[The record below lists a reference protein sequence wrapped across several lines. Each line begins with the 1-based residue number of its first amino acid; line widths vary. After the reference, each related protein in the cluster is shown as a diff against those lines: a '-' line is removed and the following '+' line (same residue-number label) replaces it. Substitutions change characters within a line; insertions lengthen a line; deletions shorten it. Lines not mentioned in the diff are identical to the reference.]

1 MTIPSNP
8 KDFCSAMRTRLTG
21 PVLLAVLLAAGCG
34 SQGKLE
40 RLRRQSLSAQMVIAD
55 EKELPEIAMGG
66 EPRRDTMVV
75 EDPDGNEVLI
85 MRAVKDENGEM
96 VATDVIQAA
105 RVTARFRNVAE
116 RSGKVDLNFRII
128 VPEAMQDRDWQLRFY
143 PDLFVAED
151 SLRLDPILITGEGY
165 RKAQLKGYEHYRR
178 FLDSIAADSTHFVDR
193 FQLEMFLRRN
203 LPDIY
208 RYKTDSTAVSD
219 DEFRSHYGIT
229 EQQALVH
236 YTNQLVVRRNRRKV
250 SRKDEM
256 FRKYV
261 KAPIITE
268 GLRLDTVIISPDG
281 DILYDYVQSI
291 HVRPSL
297 RKATVLLSGD
307 IFEEDRRIYR
317 VPRTEPLTFYIS
329 SISGLSD
336 NAVRYKTMVTERRVQ
351 ANTACYIDFEQ
362 GRAEIRKE
370 TGHNRE
376 EMARIEGN
384 LRSLLQHR
392 DFDLDSI
399 VVTASC
405 SPEGSYEHN
414 RKLSMRRSES
424 VSDYFEGFLKHWR
437 DSVRRNSFHIGL
449 DETWKEEAPT
459 EIRLLS
465 RNNPE
470 NWTMLDALVREDGI
484 LSGKEKE
491 EYAQMASVREP
502 DLREQRLQK
511 LPSYRHIRESLYPRL
526 RTVRFDFHLHRKGL
540 QKDTVHTTVV
550 DTAYMQ
556 GLQAIRDRE
565 YERAV
570 TLLRPYKDYNT
581 AVAFC
586 ALDYNASALEVLE
599 PMERT
604 DKVLYLL
611 AILYSRRG
619 EDRRAVESYLKACR
633 LNPSFVHR
641 GNLDPE
647 IAGLIRRYGLDREPE
662 ENDNNLTFKP

>member
-1 MTIPSNP
+1 
-8 KDFCSAMRTRLTG
+8 MRTRLTG
-21 PVLLAVLLAAGCG
+21 AVLLVVLLAAGCG

-40 RLRRQSLSAQMVIAD
+40 RLRRQSLAAQMVIAD

-75 EDPDGNEVLI
+75 EDPDGNQVLI

-105 RVTARFRNVAE
+105 KITARFRNVAE

-219 DEFRSHYGIT
+219 AEFRSHFGIT
-229 EQQALVH
+229 EQQALAH

-250 SRKDEM
+250 GRKDEM
-256 FRKYV
+256 FRRFV
-261 KAPIITE
+261 KAPIVTE
-268 GLRLDTVIISPDG
+268 GLRLDTVIVSPDG

-336 NAVRYKTMVTERRVQ
+336 DAIRYKTVVTERRVQ

-414 RKLSMRRSES
+414 RRLSMRRSES

-449 DETWKEEAPT
+449 DDTYREEAPA
-459 EIRLLS
+459 EIRMLS

-484 LSGKEKE
+484 LSRKEKE
-491 EYAQMASVREP
+491 EYAQTASVLEP
-502 DLREQRLQK
+502 DLREQRLQR

-540 QKDTVHTTVV
+540 QKDTIHTTVV
-550 DTAYMQ
+550 DTAYMR

-565 YERAV
+565 YEQAV

-619 EDRRAVESYLKACR
+619 DDRRAVESYLRACR

>member
-1 MTIPSNP
+1 
-8 KDFCSAMRTRLTG
+8 MRTRLTCAA
-21 PVLLAVLLAAGCG
+21 LLALFLLGGCG

-40 RLRRQSLSAQMVIAD
+40 RLRRQSLAAQMVIAD

-75 EDPDGNEVLI
+75 EDPDGNQVLI

-116 RSGKVDLNFRII
+116 RSGRVDLNFRII

-208 RYKTDSTAVSD
+208 RYKTDSTAVSEE
-219 DEFRSHYGIT
+219 EFQSHYGVT
-229 EQQALVH
+229 ERQALVH

-250 SRKDEM
+250 DRKGDM

-261 KAPIITE
+261 KVPIVTE
-268 GLRLDTVIISPDG
+268 GLRLDTVIVSPDG

-291 HVRPSL
+291 HIRPSL

-336 NAVRYKTMVTERRVQ
+336 DAVRYKTVVTERRVQ

-424 VSDYFEGFLKHWR
+424 VSDYFESFLKHYR
-437 DSVRRNSFHIGL
+437 DSVRRSSFHIGL
-449 DETWKEEAPT
+449 DETWREEAAA

-470 NWTMLDALVREDGI
+470 NWTMLDALVRDDGI
-484 LSGKEKE
+484 LSGNEKE
-491 EYAQMASVREP
+491 EYARTASIREP
-502 DLREQRLQK
+502 DLREQRLQR

-550 DTAYMQ
+550 DSVYMQ

-565 YERAV
+565 YEQAV

-611 AILYSRRG
+611 AILYSRCG
-619 EDRRAVESYLKACR
+619 DDRKAVESYLKACR

-647 IAGLIRRYGLDREPE
+647 IAGLIRRYGLDRDPE

>member
-1 MTIPSNP
+1 
-8 KDFCSAMRTRLTG
+8 MRTRLTG
-21 PVLLAVLLAAGCG
+21 AVLLAVLLVAGCG

-40 RLRRQSLSAQMVIAD
+40 RIRRQSLAAQMVIAD

-75 EDPDGNEVLI
+75 EDPDGNQVLI

-105 RVTARFRNVAE
+105 KITARFRNVAE

-229 EQQALVH
+229 EQQALTH

-250 SRKDEM
+250 SRKDDM

-261 KAPIITE
+261 KAPIATE
-268 GLRLDTVIISPDG
+268 GLRLDTVIVSPDG

-291 HVRPSL
+291 HVQPSL

-317 VPRTEPLTFYIS
+317 VPRTDPLTFYIS

-336 NAVRYKTMVTERRVQ
+336 DAVRYKTVVTERRVQ

-405 SPEGSYEHN
+405 SPEGSFEHN

-424 VSDYFEGFLKHWR
+424 VSDYFEGFLKHYR
-437 DSVRRNSFHIGL
+437 DSVRRSGFNIGL
-449 DETWKEEAPT
+449 DETYQEEAPAQ
-459 EIRLLS
+459 IRLLS

-470 NWTMLDALVREDGI
+470 NWTMLDALVREDGS
-484 LSGKEKE
+484 LSAKEKE
-491 EYAQMASVREP
+491 DYAQTASVREP
-502 DLREQRLQK
+502 DLREQRLQR

-550 DTAYMQ
+550 DTAYMR

-565 YERAV
+565 YEQAV

-619 EDRRAVESYLKACR
+619 DDRRAVESYLKACR

>member
-1 MTIPSNP
+1 MKERWIS
-8 KDFCSAMRTRLTG
+8 G
-21 PVLLAVLLAAGCG
+21 AVLVTLICLTGCG

-40 RLRRQSLSAQMVIAD
+40 RLRRQSLGAQMVIAD
-55 EKELPEIAMGG
+55 EKELPEIEIAA

-75 EDPDGNEVLI
+75 EDPDGNQVLI

-96 VATDVIQAA
+96 VATDVLQAA

-116 RSGKVDLNFRII
+116 RSGRVDLNFRII

-143 PDLFVAED
+143 PDLFIRED
-151 SLRLDPILITGEGY
+151 SLRLDPILITGEAY
-165 RKAQLKGYEHYRR
+165 RKAQLKGYEHYQR
-178 FLDSIAADSTHFVDR
+178 FLDSISADSTHFVDR
-193 FQLEMFLRRN
+193 FQLELFLRRN

-208 RYKTDSTAVSD
+208 RYKTDSTSVSD
-219 DEFRSHYGIT
+219 EEFQSHYGVT
-229 EQQALVH
+229 ERQALTH
-236 YTNQLVVRRNRRKV
+236 YTNQLIVRRNRWKV
-250 SRKDEM
+250 GRKDQM

-261 KAPIITE
+261 KVPIVTE
-268 GLRLDTVIISPDG
+268 GLRLDTVIVSPNG

-291 HVRPSL
+291 HVTPSL

-336 NAVRYKTMVTERRVQ
+336 DAVRYKTVVTERRVQ
-351 ANTACYIDFEQ
+351 ANTACYIDFDQ

-370 TGHNRE
+370 IGHNRE

-384 LRSLLQHR
+384 LRSLLQNR

-405 SPEGSYEHN
+405 SPEGSFEHN
-414 RKLSMRRSES
+414 RRLSMRRSES
-424 VSDYFEGFLKHWR
+424 VSSYFEGFLRHYR
-437 DSVRRNSFHIGL
+437 DSARRSGFHIGL
-449 DETWKEEAPT
+449 DDTYQEEAPAD
-459 EIRLLS
+459 IKFLS

-470 NWTMLDALVREDGI
+470 NWTMLDALVREDTN
-484 LSGKEKE
+484 LSERDKE
-491 EYAQMASVREP
+491 EYERTAALREL

-511 LPSYRHIRESLYPRL
+511 LPSYRHIRENLYPRL

-540 QKDTVHTTVV
+540 QKDTIHTTVV
-550 DTAYMQ
+550 DSVYMQ

-565 YERAV
+565 YEQAV

-604 DKVLYLL
+604 DRVLYLL

-619 EDRRAVESYLKACR
+619 DDRKAVESYLKACR
-633 LNPSFVHR
+633 LNPTFIHR

-647 IAGLIRRYGLDREPE
+647 ISGLIRRYGLDRELQ

>member
-1 MTIPSNP
+1 M
-8 KDFCSAMRTRLTG
+8 KYMRLTG
-21 PVLLAVLLAAGCG
+21 AVLLAVLLVGCG

-40 RLRRQSLSAQMVIAD
+40 RLRRQSLAAKMVIAD

-105 RVTARFRNVAE
+105 KVTARFRNVAE
-116 RSGKVDLNFRII
+116 RSGRVDLNFRII

-143 PDLFVAED
+143 PDLFVLED
-151 SLRLDPILITGEGY
+151 SLRLDPILITGAGY
-165 RKAQLKGYEHYRR
+165 RKAQLKGYEQYRR

-208 RYKTDSTAVSD
+208 RFKTDSTTVSD
-219 DEFRSHYGIT
+219 EEFRSHYGVT
-229 EQQALVH
+229 ERQALTH
-236 YTNQLVVRRNRRKV
+236 YTNQMLVLRNRRKV
-250 SRKDEM
+250 NRKEDV

-261 KAPIITE
+261 KVPIVTE
-268 GLRLDTVIISPDG
+268 GLRLDTVIVSPDG

-291 HVRPSL
+291 HVKPSL

-317 VPRTEPLTFYIS
+317 VPRTDPLTFYIS

-336 NAVRYKTMVTERRVQ
+336 DAVRYKTVVTERRVQ

-405 SPEGSYEHN
+405 SPEGSFEHN
-414 RKLSMRRSES
+414 RKLSLRRSES
-424 VSDYFEGFLKHWR
+424 VSAYFEGFLKRYR
-437 DSVRRNSFHIGL
+437 DSLQRSSLHIGL
-449 DETWKEEAPT
+449 DDTWKEEAPA

-470 NWTMLDALVREDGI
+470 NWTMLDALVREDGS
-484 LSGKEKE
+484 LSDREKE
-491 EYAQMASVREP
+491 EYARVTSIPEP
-502 DLREQRLQK
+502 DLREQRLQH

-550 DTAYMQ
+550 DTVYMR

-565 YERAV
+565 YEQAV

-586 ALDYNASALEVLE
+586 AMDYNASALEVLE
-599 PMERT
+599 PMART

-619 EDRRAVESYLKACR
+619 DDRKAVESYLKACR
-633 LNPSFVHR
+633 LNPAFVHR

-647 IAGLIRRYGLDREPE
+647 IAGLIRRYGLNPVPE
-662 ENDNNLTFKP
+662 GNDNNLTFKP

>member
-1 MTIPSNP
+1 
-8 KDFCSAMRTRLTG
+8 MRTRLTG
-21 PVLLAVLLAAGCG
+21 AVLLAVLLVAGCG
-34 SQGKLE
+34 SQGKLQ
-40 RLRRQSLSAQMVIAD
+40 RLRRASLAAQMVIAD

-75 EDPDGNEVLI
+75 EDPDGNAVLI

-96 VATDVIQAA
+96 VATDVLQAA
-105 RVTARFRNVAE
+105 KVTARFRNVAE

-208 RYKTDSTAVSD
+208 RFKTDSTAVSD
-219 DEFRSHYGIT
+219 DEFRSHYGVT

-236 YTNQLVVRRNRRKV
+236 YTNQLVVRRNRWKV
-250 SRKDEM
+250 NRKDDM

-261 KAPIITE
+261 KAPIVTE
-268 GLRLDTVIISPDG
+268 GLRLDTVIVSPDG

-336 NAVRYKTMVTERRVQ
+336 DAVRYKTVVTERRVQ

-414 RKLSMRRSES
+414 RRLSMRRSES

-437 DSVRRNSFHIGL
+437 DSVRRSGFHIGL
-449 DETWKEEAPT
+449 DDTYQEDAPT

-470 NWTMLDALVREDGI
+470 NWSMLDALVREDGA

-491 EYAQMASVREP
+491 DYAQTASIREP
-502 DLREQRLQK
+502 DLREQRLQR

-550 DTAYMQ
+550 DTAYMR

-565 YERAV
+565 YEQAV

-619 EDRRAVESYLKACR
+619 DDRRAVESYLKACR

-647 IAGLIRRYGLDREPE
+647 ISGLIRRYGLDREPD

>member
-1 MTIPSNP
+1 
-8 KDFCSAMRTRLTG
+8 MRTRLTG
-21 PVLLAVLLAAGCG
+21 AVLLAVLLVAGCG
-34 SQGKLE
+34 SQGKLQ
-40 RLRRQSLSAQMVIAD
+40 RLRRASLAAQMVIAD

-75 EDPDGNEVLI
+75 EDPDGNQVQI

-105 RVTARFRNVAE
+105 KVTARFRNVAE

-219 DEFRSHYGIT
+219 EEFRSHYGIT
-229 EQQALVH
+229 EQQALTH

-250 SRKDEM
+250 SRKDDM

-261 KAPIITE
+261 KAPIVTE
-268 GLRLDTVIISPDG
+268 GLRLDTVIVSPDG

-317 VPRTEPLTFYIS
+317 VPRTDPLTFYIS

-336 NAVRYKTMVTERRVQ
+336 DAIRYKTVVTERRVQ

-405 SPEGSYEHN
+405 SPEGSFEHN

-424 VSDYFEGFLKHWR
+424 VSDYFEGFLRHWR
-437 DSVRRNSFHIGL
+437 DSVRRSGFHIGL
-449 DETWKEEAPT
+449 DDTFQEEAPA

-470 NWTMLDALVREDGI
+470 NWTMLDALVREDES

-491 EYAQMASVREP
+491 DYARTASVREP
-502 DLREQRLQK
+502 DLREQRIQK

-540 QKDTVHTTVV
+540 QKDTIHTTVV
-550 DTAYMQ
+550 DTAYMR

-565 YERAV
+565 YEQAV

-619 EDRRAVESYLKACR
+619 DDRRAVESYLKACR

>member
-1 MTIPSNP
+1 
-8 KDFCSAMRTRLTG
+8 MRTRLTG
-21 PVLLAVLLAAGCG
+21 AVLLAAFLLAGCG

-128 VPEAMQDRDWQLRFY
+128 VPEAMQDREWQLRFY

-178 FLDSIAADSTHFVDR
+178 FLDSIAADSTRFVDR

-208 RYKTDSTAVSD
+208 RYKTDSTAVSEE
-219 DEFRSHYGIT
+219 EFRSHYGIT

-250 SRKDEM
+250 SRKEDM

-261 KAPIITE
+261 KVPIVTE
-268 GLRLDTVIISPDG
+268 GLRLDTVIVSPDG

-336 NAVRYKTMVTERRVQ
+336 DAIRYKTVVTERRVQ

-405 SPEGSYEHN
+405 SPEGSFEHN

-449 DETWKEEAPT
+449 DDTYQEEAPA

-470 NWTMLDALVREDGI
+470 NWTMLDALVREDTA

-491 EYAQMASVREP
+491 EYERTASVREP

-540 QKDTVHTTVV
+540 QKDTIHTTVV
-550 DTAYMQ
+550 DTAYMR

-565 YERAV
+565 YEQAV

-619 EDRRAVESYLKACR
+619 DDRRAVESYLKACR

-662 ENDNNLTFKP
+662 GNDNNLTFKP

>member
-1 MTIPSNP
+1 MKLRWI
-8 KDFCSAMRTRLTG
+8 SAAILLTL
-21 PVLLAVLLAAGCG
+21 VCFAGCG
-34 SQGKLE
+34 PQRKLE
-40 RLRRQSLSAQMVIAD
+40 RLRRQSLGAQMVIAD
-55 EKELPEIAMGG
+55 EKELPEIEMGA

-75 EDPDGNEVLI
+75 EDLDGNQVLI

-96 VATDVIQAA
+96 VATDVLQAA

-116 RSGKVDLNFRII
+116 RSGRVDLNFRII

-143 PDLFVAED
+143 PDLFIRED
-151 SLRLDPILITGEGY
+151 SLRLDPILITGESY
-165 RKAQLKGYEHYRR
+165 RKAQLKGYEHYQK
-178 FLDSIAADSTHFVDR
+178 FLDSIAADSTHFIDR

-203 LPDIY
+203 LPEIY
-208 RYKTDSTAVSD
+208 RYKTDSTSVSD
-219 DEFRSHYGIT
+219 EEFRSHYGIT
-229 EQQALVH
+229 ERQALTH

-250 SRKDEM
+250 GRKDQM

-261 KAPIITE
+261 KVPIVTE
-268 GLRLDTVIISPDG
+268 GLRLDTVIVSPDG

-291 HVRPSL
+291 HVTPSL

-336 NAVRYKTMVTERRVQ
+336 DAVRYKTVVTERRVQ
-351 ANTACYIDFEQ
+351 ANTACYIDFDQ

-370 TGHNRE
+370 IGHNRE

-384 LRSLLQHR
+384 LRSLLQNR
-392 DFDLDSI
+392 DFDMDSI

-424 VSDYFEGFLKHWR
+424 VSTYFEGFLRHYR
-437 DSVRRNSFHIGL
+437 DSVRRSGFHIGM
-449 DETWKEEAPT
+449 DDTYQEEAPA

-470 NWTMLDALVREDGI
+470 NWTMLDALVREDEK
-484 LSGKEKE
+484 LSEREKE
-491 EYAQMASVREP
+491 EYERTAALREF

-511 LPSYRHIRESLYPRL
+511 LPSYRHIRENLYPRL

-540 QKDTVHTTVV
+540 QKDTIHTTVV
-550 DTAYMQ
+550 DSVYMR

-565 YERAV
+565 YEQAV

-604 DKVLYLL
+604 DRVLYLL
-611 AILYSRRG
+611 AILYSRQG
-619 EDRRAVESYLKACR
+619 DDRKAVESYLKACR
-633 LNPSFVHR
+633 LNPTFIHR

-647 IAGLIRRYGLDREPE
+647 IAGLIRRYGLDRELQE
-662 ENDNNLTFKP
+662 DDNNLTFKP

>member
-1 MTIPSNP
+1 
-8 KDFCSAMRTRLTG
+8 MRTRLTG
-21 PVLLAVLLAAGCG
+21 AVLLAVLLVAGCG

-40 RLRRQSLSAQMVIAD
+40 RLRRQSLAAQMVIAD

-105 RVTARFRNVAE
+105 KITARFRNVAE

-208 RYKTDSTAVSD
+208 RYKTDSTTVSD
-219 DEFRSHYGIT
+219 AEFRSHYGIT
-229 EQQALVH
+229 EQQALTH

-250 SRKDEM
+250 DRKDEM
-256 FRKYV
+256 FRRYV
-261 KAPIITE
+261 KAPIVTE
-268 GLRLDTVIISPDG
+268 GLRLDTVIVSPDG

-317 VPRTEPLTFYIS
+317 VPRTDPLTFYIS

-336 NAVRYKTMVTERRVQ
+336 DAVRYKTVVTERRVQ

-414 RKLSMRRSES
+414 RRLSMRRSES
-424 VSDYFEGFLKHWR
+424 VSDYFEGFLRHWR
-437 DSVRRNSFHIGL
+437 DSVRRSGFHIGL
-449 DETWKEEAPT
+449 DDTYQEEAPA

-470 NWTMLDALVREDGI
+470 NWSMLDALVREDGA

-491 EYAQMASVREP
+491 DYAQTAAIREP
-502 DLREQRLQK
+502 DLREQRLQR

-550 DTAYMQ
+550 DTAYMR

-565 YERAV
+565 YEQAV

-619 EDRRAVESYLKACR
+619 DDRRAVESYLKACR

-647 IAGLIRRYGLDREPE
+647 ISGLIRRYGLDQEPDA
-662 ENDNNLTFKP
+662 NDNNLTFKP

>member
-1 MTIPSNP
+1 
-8 KDFCSAMRTRLTG
+8 MRLIG
-21 PVLLAVLLAAGCG
+21 AVLFAVLLTGCG
-34 SQGKLE
+34 PQGKLE
-40 RLRRQSLSAQMVIAD
+40 RLRRQSLAAQMVIAD
-55 EKELPEIAMGG
+55 EKDLPEIAIG
-66 EPRRDTMVV
+66 EEQRRDTMVV
-75 EDPDGNEVLI
+75 EDPDGNQVLI

-105 RVTARFRNVAE
+105 KVTARFRNVAE
-116 RSGKVDLNFRII
+116 RSGLVDLNFRII

-143 PDLFVAED
+143 PDLFVLED
-151 SLRLDPILITGEGY
+151 SLRLDPILITGAGY
-165 RKAQLKGYEHYRR
+165 RKSQLKGYEHYRR

-208 RYKTDSTAVSD
+208 RFKTDSTAVSD
-219 DEFRSHYGIT
+219 EEFHSHYGVT
-229 EQQALVH
+229 ERQALSH
-236 YTNQLVVRRNRRKV
+236 YTNQLVVRRNRWKL
-250 SRKDEM
+250 SRKNDM
-256 FRKYV
+256 FHKYV
-261 KAPIITE
+261 KVPIVTE
-268 GLRLDTVIISPDG
+268 GLRLDTVIVSPEG

-307 IFEEDRRIYR
+307 IFQEDRRIYR
-317 VPRTEPLTFYIS
+317 VPRTEPLIFYIS
-329 SISGLSD
+329 SISGLTD
-336 NAVRYKTMVTERRVQ
+336 DAIRYKTIVTERRVQ

-362 GRAEIRKE
+362 GRAEIRRE
-370 TGHNRE
+370 TGNNRE

-405 SPEGSYEHN
+405 SPEGSFDHN

-424 VSDYFEGFLKHWR
+424 VSDYFESFLKR
-437 DSVRRNSFHIGL
+437 YQDSLRRSTFHIGL
-449 DETWKEEAPT
+449 DHTWKEDTSP

-470 NWTMLDALVREDGI
+470 NWTMLDALVRSDES
-484 LSGKEKE
+484 LSEREKE
-491 EYAQMASVREP
+491 EYARAASIAEP
-502 DLREQRLQK
+502 DLREQRIQHLS
-511 LPSYRHIRESLYPRL
+511 SYRHIRETLYPRL

-550 DTAYMQ
+550 DTVYMH
-556 GLQAIRDRE
+556 GLQAIRDRK
-565 YERAV
+565 YEQAV

-586 ALDYNASALEVLE
+586 AMDYNASALEVLE
-599 PMERT
+599 PMART

-611 AILYSRRG
+611 AILYSRQG
-619 EDRRAVESYLKACR
+619 DDRKAVENYLKACR
-633 LNPSFVHR
+633 LNPAFIHR

-647 IAGLIRRYGLDREPE
+647 ISSLIRRYGLDPTPE

>member
-1 MTIPSNP
+1 MV
-8 KDFCSAMRTRLTG
+8 KRLSG
-21 PVLLAVLLAAGCG
+21 AVLAAVLLLAGCG
-34 SQGKLE
+34 PQGKLE
-40 RLRRQSLSAQMVIAD
+40 RLRRQSLAAQMVIAD
-55 EKELPEIAMGG
+55 EKDLPEIAMDG

-116 RSGKVDLNFRII
+116 RSGRVDLNFRII

-178 FLDSIAADSTHFVDR
+178 FLASIAADSTHFVDS

-208 RYKTDSTAVSD
+208 RFKNDSTTVSEE
-219 DEFRSHYGIT
+219 EFRSHYGIT
-229 EQQALVH
+229 ERRALEH

-250 SRKDEM
+250 DRKDDL
-256 FRKYV
+256 FRKWV
-261 KAPIITE
+261 KVPIVTE
-268 GLRLDTVIISPDG
+268 GLRLDTVIVSPDG
-281 DILYDYVQSI
+281 DIFYDYVQSI

-336 NAVRYKTMVTERRVQ
+336 DAIRYKTIVVERRVQ

-384 LRSLLQHR
+384 LRSLLQNR

-414 RKLSMRRSES
+414 RRLSMRRSES
-424 VSDYFEGFLKHWR
+424 VSDYFEGFLKHYR
-437 DSVRRNSFHIGL
+437 DSVRRSGFHIGL
-449 DETWKEEAPT
+449 DDTYREEAAT
-459 EIRLLS
+459 DIRLLS

-470 NWTMLDALVREDGI
+470 NWTMLDALVRDDEV
-484 LSGKEKE
+484 LSRKEKE
-491 EYAQMASVREP
+491 EYALTASVQEP

-550 DTAYMQ
+550 DTAYMR

-565 YERAV
+565 YEQAV

-619 EDRRAVESYLKACR
+619 DDRQAVESYLKACR

-662 ENDNNLTFKP
+662 ENENNLTFKP

>member
-1 MTIPSNP
+1 MKP
-8 KDFCSAMRTRLTG
+8 MRLTG
-21 PVLLAVLLAAGCG
+21 AVLLTVLLLAGCG
-34 SQGKLE
+34 PQGKLE

-105 RVTARFRNVAE
+105 RITARFRNVAE
-116 RSGKVDLNFRII
+116 RSGRVDLNFRII

-143 PDLFVAED
+143 PDLFVLED
-151 SLRLDPILITGEGY
+151 SLRLDPILITGAGY
-165 RKAQLKGYEHYRR
+165 RKAQLKGYDHYRR

-208 RYKTDSTAVSD
+208 RFKTDSTAVSD
-219 DEFRSHYGIT
+219 EEFHSHYGVT
-229 EQQALVH
+229 ERQALTH

-250 SRKDEM
+250 NRKEDM

-261 KAPIITE
+261 KVPIVTE
-268 GLRLDTVIISPDG
+268 GLRLDTVIVSPDG

-291 HVRPSL
+291 HVKPAL

-336 NAVRYKTMVTERRVQ
+336 DAVRYKTVVTERRVQ

-376 EMARIEGN
+376 EMARIEEN

-392 DFDLDSI
+392 DFDMDSI

-414 RKLSMRRSES
+414 RRLSMRRSES
-424 VSDYFEGFLKHWR
+424 VSNYFEGFLRRYR
-437 DSVRRNSFHIGL
+437 DSLQRNTFHIGI
-449 DETWKEEAPT
+449 DDSWKEDAPA

-470 NWTMLDALVREDGI
+470 NWTMLDALIREDGT
-484 LSGKEKE
+484 LGERDKD
-491 EYAQMASVREP
+491 EYARTASVPDP
-502 DLREQRLQK
+502 DLREQRLQR

-526 RTVRFDFHLHRKGL
+526 RTVKFDFYLHRKGL

-550 DTAYMQ
+550 DTVYMR

-565 YERAV
+565 YEQAV

-586 ALDYNASALEVLE
+586 AMDYNASALEVLE
-599 PMERT
+599 PMART

-619 EDRRAVESYLKACR
+619 DDRKAVESFLKACR
-633 LNPSFVHR
+633 LNPAFVHR

-647 IAGLIRRYGLDREPE
+647 ISGLIRRYGLDPNPD

>member
-1 MTIPSNP
+1 
-8 KDFCSAMRTRLTG
+8 MRTRLTG
-21 PVLLAVLLAAGCG
+21 AVLLAALLLAGCG
-34 SQGKLE
+34 PQGKLE
-40 RLRRQSLSAQMVIAD
+40 RLRRQSLAAQMVIAD

-75 EDPDGNEVLI
+75 EDPDGNQVLI

-105 RVTARFRNVAE
+105 KITARFRNVAE

-208 RYKTDSTAVSD
+208 RYKTDSTAVSEE
-219 DEFRSHYGIT
+219 EFRSHYGIT
-229 EQQALVH
+229 EQQALAH

-250 SRKDEM
+250 SRKDDM

-261 KAPIITE
+261 KVPIVTE
-268 GLRLDTVIISPDG
+268 GLRLDTVIVSPDG

-317 VPRTEPLTFYIS
+317 VPRTDPLTFYIS

-336 NAVRYKTMVTERRVQ
+336 DAVRYKTVIVERRVQ

-405 SPEGSYEHN
+405 SPEGSFEHN

-424 VSDYFEGFLKHWR
+424 VSDYFEAFLRHWR
-437 DSVRRNSFHIGL
+437 DSVRRSSFHIGL
-449 DETWKEEAPT
+449 DDTYREEAPA

-470 NWTMLDALVREDGI
+470 NWTMLDALVREDGS
-484 LSGKEKE
+484 LSVKEKE
-491 EYAQMASVREP
+491 DYERTASVLEP
-502 DLREQRLQK
+502 DLREQRLQR

-550 DTAYMQ
+550 DTAYMR

-565 YERAV
+565 YEQAV

-586 ALDYNASALEVLE
+586 AMDYNASALEVLE

-619 EDRRAVESYLKACR
+619 DDRRAVESYLKACR

-647 IAGLIRRYGLDREPE
+647 IAGLIRRYGLDREPDG
-662 ENDNNLTFKP
+662 NDNNLTFKP

>member
-1 MTIPSNP
+1 
-8 KDFCSAMRTRLTG
+8 
-21 PVLLAVLLAAGCG
+21 
-34 SQGKLE
+34 
-40 RLRRQSLSAQMVIAD
+40 
-55 EKELPEIAMGG
+55 
-66 EPRRDTMVV
+66 
-75 EDPDGNEVLI
+75 
-85 MRAVKDENGEM
+85 
-96 VATDVIQAA
+96 
-105 RVTARFRNVAE
+105 
-116 RSGKVDLNFRII
+116 
-128 VPEAMQDRDWQLRFY
+128 
-143 PDLFVAED
+143 
-151 SLRLDPILITGEGY
+151 
-165 RKAQLKGYEHYRR
+165 
-178 FLDSIAADSTHFVDR
+178 
-193 FQLEMFLRRN
+193 MFLRRN

-219 DEFRSHYGIT
+219 EEFRSHYGIT
-229 EQQALVH
+229 ERQALAH

-250 SRKDEM
+250 ERKDDM
-256 FRKYV
+256 FRKWV
-261 KAPIITE
+261 KVPIVTE
-268 GLRLDTVIISPDG
+268 GLRLDTVIVSPDG

-336 NAVRYKTMVTERRVQ
+336 DAVRYKTVVTERRVQ

-362 GRAEIRKE
+362 GRAEIRRE

-384 LRSLLQHR
+384 LRSLLQNK

-405 SPEGSYEHN
+405 SPEGSYDHN

-424 VSDYFEGFLKHWR
+424 VSDYFEGFLRHYR
-437 DSVRRNSFHIGL
+437 DSVRRSGFHIGL
-449 DETWKEEAPT
+449 DDTYREETPA

-470 NWTMLDALVREDGI
+470 NWTMLDVLVRDDGM
-484 LSGKEKE
+484 LSAKEKE
-491 EYAQMASVREP
+491 EYARTASVREP

-540 QKDTVHTTVV
+540 QKDTVQTTVV
-550 DTAYMQ
+550 DSVYMR

-565 YERAV
+565 YEQAV

-619 EDRRAVESYLKACR
+619 DDRRAVESYLRACR

-647 IAGLIRRYGLDREPE
+647 IAGLIRRYGLDKQQEQF
-662 ENDNNLTFKP
+662 DNPLTFNNP

>member
-1 MTIPSNP
+1 M
-8 KDFCSAMRTRLTG
+8 KRLRLTG
-21 PVLLAVLLAAGCG
+21 AILLAVLLPAGCG
-34 SQGKLE
+34 PQGKLE
-40 RLRRQSLSAQMVIAD
+40 RLRRQSLAAQMVIAD

-75 EDPDGNEVLI
+75 EDPDGNQVLI

-105 RVTARFRNVAE
+105 KITARFRNVAE
-116 RSGKVDLNFRII
+116 RSGRVDLNFRII

-143 PDLFVAED
+143 PDLFVLED
-151 SLRLDPILITGEGY
+151 SLRLDPILITGADY

-208 RYKTDSTAVSD
+208 RFKTDSTTVSD
-219 DEFRSHYGIT
+219 EEFRSHYGVT
-229 EQQALVH
+229 ERQALAH
-236 YTNQLVVRRNRRKV
+236 YTNQFVVLRNRRKV
-250 SRKDEM
+250 NRKEDM

-261 KAPIITE
+261 KVPIVTE
-268 GLRLDTVIISPDG
+268 GLRLDTVIVSPDG

-291 HVRPSL
+291 NVKPSL

-336 NAVRYKTMVTERRVQ
+336 DAVRYKTVVTERRVQ

-362 GRAEIRKE
+362 GRAEIRRE

-405 SPEGSYEHN
+405 SPEGSFEHN

-424 VSDYFEGFLKHWR
+424 VSDYFEGFLKRYR
-437 DSVRRNSFHIGL
+437 DSLRRSSFHIGL
-449 DETWKEEAPT
+449 DDTWKEEAPA

-470 NWTMLDALVREDGI
+470 NWTMLDALVRDDDR
-484 LSGKEKE
+484 LSEREKE
-491 EYAQMASVREP
+491 EYARTVSVTDP
-502 DLREQRLQK
+502 DLREQRLQH

-540 QKDTVHTTVV
+540 LKDTVHTTVV
-550 DTAYMQ
+550 DTVYMR

-565 YERAV
+565 YEQAV

-586 ALDYNASALEVLE
+586 AMDYNASALEVLE
-599 PMERT
+599 PMART

-619 EDRRAVESYLKACR
+619 DDRKAVESYLKACR

-647 IAGLIRRYGLDREPE
+647 IAGLIRRYGLDPAPE
-662 ENDNNLTFKP
+662 DSGNNLSFKP

>member
-1 MTIPSNP
+1 MKCRWISG
-8 KDFCSAMRTRLTG
+8 AILLTFVG
-21 PVLLAVLLAAGCG
+21 LAGCG
-34 SQGKLE
+34 PQRKLE
-40 RLRRQSLSAQMVIAD
+40 RIRHQSLGAQMVIAD
-55 EKELPEIAMGG
+55 EKELPEIEMGAD
-66 EPRRDTMVV
+66 PRRDTMVV
-75 EDPDGNEVLI
+75 EDPDGNQVLI

-96 VATDVIQAA
+96 VATDVLQAA

-116 RSGKVDLNFRII
+116 RSGRVDLNFRII
-128 VPEAMQDRDWQLRFY
+128 IPEAMQDRDWQLRFY
-143 PDLFVAED
+143 PDLFIQED
-151 SLRLDPILITGEGY
+151 SLRLAPILITGEGY
-165 RKAQLKGYEHYRR
+165 RRAQFKGYEHYQK
-178 FLDSIAADSTHFVDR
+178 FLDSIAADSTRFIDR
-193 FQLEMFLRRN
+193 FQLEIFLRRN

-208 RYKTDSTAVSD
+208 RFKTDSTSVSD
-219 DEFRSHYGIT
+219 EEFQSHYGIT
-229 EQQALVH
+229 EKKALTH
-236 YTNQLVVRRNRRKV
+236 YTNQLVVRRNRWKV
-250 SRKDEM
+250 ERKDQM

-261 KAPIITE
+261 KVPIVTE
-268 GLRLDTVIISPDG
+268 GLRLDTVIVRPDG
-281 DILYDYVQSI
+281 DIFYDYIQSI
-291 HVRPSL
+291 HVTPSL

-336 NAVRYKTMVTERRVQ
+336 DAVRYKTVVTERRVQ

-384 LRSLLQHR
+384 LRSLLQNR
-392 DFDLDSI
+392 EFDLDSI

-424 VSDYFEGFLKHWR
+424 VSNYFDGFLRHYR
-437 DSVRRNSFHIGL
+437 DSVRRSGFHIGL
-449 DETWKEEAPT
+449 DDTYQEEAPT
-459 EIRLLS
+459 NIRLLS

-470 NWTMLDALVREDGI
+470 NWTMLDALVRDDEK
-484 LSGKEKE
+484 LSEREKE
-491 EYAQMASVREP
+491 EYERMAKLQEY
-502 DLREQRLQK
+502 DLREQQIQK
-511 LPSYRHIRESLYPRL
+511 LPSYRHIRENLYPRL
-526 RTVRFDFHLHRKGL
+526 RTVRYDFHLHRKGL
-540 QKDTVHTTVV
+540 QKDTIHTTVV
-550 DTAYMQ
+550 DSVYMR
-556 GLQAIRDRE
+556 GIQAIRDRE
-565 YERAV
+565 YEQAV

-604 DKVLYLL
+604 DRVLYLL
-611 AILYSRRG
+611 AILYSRQG
-619 EDRRAVESYLKACR
+619 DDRKAVESYLKACR

-647 IAGLIRRYGLDREPE
+647 IASLIRKYGLDHELQ
-662 ENDNNLTFKP
+662 ENENNLTFIP

>member
-1 MTIPSNP
+1 M
-8 KDFCSAMRTRLTG
+8 KYMRLTG
-21 PVLLAVLLAAGCG
+21 AVLLAVLLAGCG
-34 SQGKLE
+34 PQGKLE
-40 RLRRQSLSAQMVIAD
+40 RLRRQSLAAQMVIAD

-75 EDPDGNEVLI
+75 EDPDGNQVLI

-116 RSGKVDLNFRII
+116 RSGRVDLNFRII

-143 PDLFVAED
+143 PDLFVLED
-151 SLRLDPILITGEGY
+151 SLRLDPILITGAGY

-208 RYKTDSTAVSD
+208 RFKTDSTAVSEE
-219 DEFRSHYGIT
+219 EFRSHYGVT
-229 EQQALVH
+229 ERQALTH
-236 YTNQLVVRRNRRKV
+236 YTNQLLVLRNRRKV
-250 SRKDEM
+250 NRKDDV

-261 KAPIITE
+261 KVPIVTE
-268 GLRLDTVIISPDG
+268 GLRLDTVIVSPDG

-291 HVRPSL
+291 HVKPSL

-336 NAVRYKTMVTERRVQ
+336 DAVRYKTVVTERRIQ

-384 LRSLLQHR
+384 LRSLLQR
-392 DFDLDSI
+392 KDFDLDSI

-405 SPEGSYEHN
+405 SPEGSFEHN
-414 RKLSMRRSES
+414 RRLSMRRSES
-424 VSDYFEGFLKHWR
+424 VSDYFEGFLKQYR
-437 DSVRRNSFHIGL
+437 DSLKRSSFHIGL
-449 DETWKEEAPT
+449 DDTWKEEAPA

-470 NWTMLDALVREDGI
+470 NWTMLDALIREDGS
-484 LSGKEKE
+484 LSEREKE
-491 EYAQMASVREP
+491 EYARVASIAEP
-502 DLREQRLQK
+502 DQREQRLQH

-550 DTAYMQ
+550 DTVYMR

-565 YERAV
+565 YEQAV

-586 ALDYNASALEVLE
+586 AMDYNASALEVLE
-599 PMERT
+599 PMDRT

-619 EDRRAVESYLKACR
+619 DDRKAVESYLKACR
-633 LNPSFVHR
+633 LNPAFVHR

-647 IAGLIRRYGLDREPE
+647 IAGLIRRYGLNPTPE
-662 ENDNNLTFKP
+662 GNDNNLTFKP

>member
-1 MTIPSNP
+1 
-8 KDFCSAMRTRLTG
+8 MRTRLTG
-21 PVLLAVLLAAGCG
+21 AVLLAVLLAAGCG

-40 RLRRQSLSAQMVIAD
+40 RLRRQSLAAQMVIAD

-75 EDPDGNEVLI
+75 EDPDGNQVLI

-105 RVTARFRNVAE
+105 KITARFRNVAE

-219 DEFRSHYGIT
+219 AEFRSHFGIT
-229 EQQALVH
+229 EQQALAH

-250 SRKDEM
+250 GRKDEM
-256 FRKYV
+256 FRRFV
-261 KAPIITE
+261 KAPIVTE
-268 GLRLDTVIISPDG
+268 GLRLDTVIVSPDG

-336 NAVRYKTMVTERRVQ
+336 DAIRYKTVVTERRVQ

-414 RKLSMRRSES
+414 RRLSMRRSES

-449 DETWKEEAPT
+449 DDTYREEAPA
-459 EIRLLS
+459 EIRMLS

-484 LSGKEKE
+484 LSRKEKE
-491 EYAQMASVREP
+491 EYAQTASVLEP
-502 DLREQRLQK
+502 DLREQRLQR

-540 QKDTVHTTVV
+540 QKDTIHTTVV
-550 DTAYMQ
+550 DTAYMR

-565 YERAV
+565 YEQAV

-619 EDRRAVESYLKACR
+619 DDRRAVESYLSYLRACR

>member
-1 MTIPSNP
+1 M
-8 KDFCSAMRTRLTG
+8 KYMRLTG
-21 PVLLAVLLAAGCG
+21 AVLLAVLLLAGCG
-34 SQGKLE
+34 QLGKLE
-40 RLRRQSLSAQMVIAD
+40 RLRRQSLAAQMVIAD

-75 EDPDGNEVLI
+75 EDPDGNQVLI

-96 VATDVIQAA
+96 VATDVLQAA
-105 RVTARFRNVAE
+105 KVTARFRNVAE
-116 RSGKVDLNFRII
+116 RSGRVDLNFRII

-143 PDLFVAED
+143 PDLFVLED
-151 SLRLDPILITGEGY
+151 SLRLDPILITGAGY
-165 RKAQLKGYEHYRR
+165 RKAQLKGYEQYRR

-208 RYKTDSTAVSD
+208 RFKTDSTTVSD
-219 DEFRSHYGIT
+219 EDFRSHYGVT
-229 EQQALVH
+229 ERQALAH
-236 YTNQLVVRRNRRKV
+236 YTNQFVVLRNRRKV
-250 SRKDEM
+250 NRKEDM

-261 KAPIITE
+261 KVPIVTE
-268 GLRLDTVIISPDG
+268 GLRLDTVIVSPEG

-291 HVRPSL
+291 NVKPSL
-297 RKATVLLSGD
+297 RKATVFLSGD

-336 NAVRYKTMVTERRVQ
+336 DAVRYKTVVTERRVQ

-405 SPEGSYEHN
+405 SPEGSFEHN

-424 VSDYFEGFLKHWR
+424 VSDYFEGFLKRYR
-437 DSVRRNSFHIGL
+437 DSLRRSTFHIGL
-449 DETWKEEAPT
+449 DDTWKDEAPA

-470 NWTMLDALVREDGI
+470 NWTMLDALIREDDS
-484 LSGKEKE
+484 LSERDKE
-491 EYAQMASVREP
+491 EYARTASVTDP
-502 DLREQRLQK
+502 DLREQRLQH
-511 LPSYRHIRESLYPRL
+511 LPSYRHIRESIYPRL
-526 RTVRFDFHLHRKGL
+526 RTVRFDFRLHRKGL

-550 DTAYMQ
+550 DTVYMR

-565 YERAV
+565 YEQAV

-586 ALDYNASALEVLE
+586 AMDHNASALEVLE
-599 PMERT
+599 PMART

-619 EDRRAVESYLKACR
+619 DDRKAVESYLKACR

-647 IAGLIRRYGLDREPE
+647 ISGLIRRYGLDPTPE
-662 ENDNNLTFKP
+662 DNDNNLSFKP

>member
-1 MTIPSNP
+1 
-8 KDFCSAMRTRLTG
+8 MRTRLTG
-21 PVLLAVLLAAGCG
+21 AVLLAVLLVAGCG

-40 RLRRQSLSAQMVIAD
+40 RLRRQSLAAQMVIAD

-105 RVTARFRNVAE
+105 KITARFRNVAE

-208 RYKTDSTAVSD
+208 RYKTDSTTVSD
-219 DEFRSHYGIT
+219 AEFRSHYGIT
-229 EQQALVH
+229 EQQALTH

-250 SRKDEM
+250 DRKDEM
-256 FRKYV
+256 FRRYV
-261 KAPIITE
+261 KAPIVTE
-268 GLRLDTVIISPDG
+268 GLRLDTVIVSPDG

-317 VPRTEPLTFYIS
+317 VPRTDPLT
-329 SISGLSD
+329 
-336 NAVRYKTMVTERRVQ
+336 
-351 ANTACYIDFEQ
+351 NTACYIDFEQ

-414 RKLSMRRSES
+414 RRLSMRRSES
-424 VSDYFEGFLKHWR
+424 VSDYFEGFLRHWR
-437 DSVRRNSFHIGL
+437 DSVRRSGFHIGL
-449 DETWKEEAPT
+449 DDTYQEEAPA

-470 NWTMLDALVREDGI
+470 NWSMLDALVREDGA

-491 EYAQMASVREP
+491 DYAQTATIREP
-502 DLREQRLQK
+502 DLREQRLQR

-550 DTAYMQ
+550 DTAYMR

-565 YERAV
+565 YEQAV

-619 EDRRAVESYLKACR
+619 DDRRAVESYLKACR

-647 IAGLIRRYGLDREPE
+647 ISGLIRRYGLDREPDA
-662 ENDNNLTFKP
+662 NDNNLTFKP

>member
-1 MTIPSNP
+1 
-8 KDFCSAMRTRLTG
+8 MRTRLTG
-21 PVLLAVLLAAGCG
+21 AVLLAAFLLAGCG

-128 VPEAMQDRDWQLRFY
+128 VPEAMQDREWQLRFY

-178 FLDSIAADSTHFVDR
+178 FLDSIAADSTRFVDR

-208 RYKTDSTAVSD
+208 RYKTDSTAVSEE
-219 DEFRSHYGIT
+219 EFRSHYGIT

-250 SRKDEM
+250 SRKEDM

-261 KAPIITE
+261 KVPIVTE
-268 GLRLDTVIISPDG
+268 GLRLDTVIVSPDG

-336 NAVRYKTMVTERRVQ
+336 DAIRYKTVVTERRVQ

-405 SPEGSYEHN
+405 SPEGSFEHN

-449 DETWKEEAPT
+449 DDTYQEEAPA

-470 NWTMLDALVREDGI
+470 NWTMLDALVREDAA
-484 LSGKEKE
+484 LSRKEKE
-491 EYAQMASVREP
+491 EYERTASVREP

-540 QKDTVHTTVV
+540 QKDTIHTTVV
-550 DTAYMQ
+550 DTAYMR

-565 YERAV
+565 YEQAV

-619 EDRRAVESYLKACR
+619 DDRRAVESYLKACR

-662 ENDNNLTFKP
+662 GNDNNLTFKP

>member
-1 MTIPSNP
+1 MKQRISG
-8 KDFCSAMRTRLTG
+8 A
-21 PVLLAVLLAAGCG
+21 VLIAVLLLLAGCG
-34 SQGKLE
+34 SEGKLS
-40 RLRRQSLSAQMVIAD
+40 RLRRQSLAAQMVIAD

-75 EDPDGNEVLI
+75 EDPDGKEVLI

-105 RVTARFRNVAE
+105 KVTARFRNVAE
-116 RSGKVDLNFRII
+116 RSGRVDLNFRII

-143 PDLFVAED
+143 PDLFIQED

-178 FLDSIAADSTHFVDR
+178 FLESIAADSTHFVDS

-203 LPDIY
+203 MPDIY
-208 RYKTDSTAVSD
+208 RYKTDSTSVSD
-219 DEFRSHYGIT
+219 EEFRSHYGIT
-229 EQQALVH
+229 ERQALEH
-236 YTNQLVVRRNRRKV
+236 YTNQLVVRRNRRKID
-250 SRKDEM
+250 RKDDM
-256 FRKYV
+256 FRKWV
-261 KAPIITE
+261 KVPIVTE
-268 GLRLDTVIISPDG
+268 GLRLDTVIVSTDG
-281 DILYDYVQSI
+281 DIYYDYVQSI

-336 NAVRYKTMVTERRVQ
+336 DAIRYKTVVIERRVQ

-384 LRSLLQHR
+384 LRSLLQNR
-392 DFDLDSI
+392 EFDLDSI

-405 SPEGSYEHN
+405 SPEGTYEHN

-424 VSDYFEGFLKHWR
+424 VSDYFEGFLRHYR
-437 DSVRRNSFHIGL
+437 DSVRRNGFHIGL
-449 DETWKEEAPT
+449 DETWKDEAPT
-459 EIRLLS
+459 DIRLLS

-470 NWTMLDALVREDGI
+470 NWTMLDALVRDDGV
-484 LSGKEKE
+484 LNEKEKD
-491 EYAQMASVREP
+491 EYARTASIREP
-502 DLREQRLQK
+502 DQRELRLQK

-550 DTAYMQ
+550 DTAYMR
-556 GLQAIRDRE
+556 GLQAIRNRE
-565 YERAV
+565 YEQAV

-619 EDRRAVESYLKACR
+619 DDRRAVESYLKACR

-647 IAGLIRRYGLDREPE
+647 ISGLIRRYGLDPTPE
-662 ENDNNLTFKP
+662 DNENNLTFKP

>member
-1 MTIPSNP
+1 
-8 KDFCSAMRTRLTG
+8 MRTRLTG
-21 PVLLAVLLAAGCG
+21 AVLLAAFLLAGCG

-128 VPEAMQDRDWQLRFY
+128 VPEAMQDREWQLRFY

-178 FLDSIAADSTHFVDR
+178 FLDSIAADSTRFVDR

-208 RYKTDSTAVSD
+208 RYKTDSTAVSEE
-219 DEFRSHYGIT
+219 EFRSHYGIT

-250 SRKDEM
+250 SRKEDM

-261 KAPIITE
+261 KVPIVTE
-268 GLRLDTVIISPDG
+268 GLRLDTVIVSPDG

-336 NAVRYKTMVTERRVQ
+336 DAIRYKTVVTERRVQ

-405 SPEGSYEHN
+405 SPEGSFEHN

-449 DETWKEEAPT
+449 DDTYQEEAPA

-470 NWTMLDALVREDGI
+470 NWTMLDALVREDTA

-491 EYAQMASVREP
+491 EYERTSSVREP
-502 DLREQRLQK
+502 DQREQRLQK

-550 DTAYMQ
+550 DTAYMR

-565 YERAV
+565 YEQAV

-619 EDRRAVESYLKACR
+619 DDRRAVESYLKACR

-647 IAGLIRRYGLDREPE
+647 IAGLIRRYGLDREPDG
-662 ENDNNLTFKP
+662 NDNNLTFKP

>member
-1 MTIPSNP
+1 MVN
-8 KDFCSAMRTRLTG
+8 RLTG
-21 PVLLAVLLAAGCG
+21 AVLAAVLLLAGCG
-34 SQGKLE
+34 PQGKLD
-40 RLRRQSLSAQMVIAD
+40 RLRRQSIAAQMVIAD
-55 EKELPEIAMGG
+55 EKDLPEIAMDG

-116 RSGKVDLNFRII
+116 RSGRVDLNFRII

-178 FLDSIAADSTHFVDR
+178 FLASIAVDSTHFVDS

-208 RYKTDSTAVSD
+208 RFKNDSTTVSEE
-219 DEFRSHYGIT
+219 EFRSHYGIT
-229 EQQALVH
+229 ERRALEH

-250 SRKDEM
+250 DRKDYL
-256 FRKYV
+256 FRKWV
-261 KAPIITE
+261 KVPIVTE
-268 GLRLDTVIISPDG
+268 GLRLDTVIVSPDG
-281 DILYDYVQSI
+281 DIFYDYVQSI

-336 NAVRYKTMVTERRVQ
+336 DAIRYKTIVVERRVQ

-384 LRSLLQHR
+384 LRSLLQNR

-414 RKLSMRRSES
+414 RRLSMRRSES
-424 VSDYFEGFLKHWR
+424 VSDYFEGFLRHYR
-437 DSVRRNSFHIGL
+437 DSVRRNGFHIGL
-449 DETWKEEAPT
+449 DDTYREEAT
-459 EIRLLS
+459 TDIRLLS

-470 NWTMLDALVREDGI
+470 NWTMLDALVRDDEV
-484 LSGKEKE
+484 LSRKEKE
-491 EYAQMASVREP
+491 EYALTASVREP

-550 DTAYMQ
+550 DTAYMR

-565 YERAV
+565 YEQAV

-619 EDRRAVESYLKACR
+619 DDRQAVESYLKACR

-662 ENDNNLTFKP
+662 ENENNLTFKP

>member
-1 MTIPSNP
+1 ME
-8 KDFCSAMRTRLTG
+8 KRLTG
-21 PVLLAVLLAAGCG
+21 AVLLAVLLLAGCG
-34 SQGKLE
+34 PQGKLA
-40 RLRRQSLSAQMVIAD
+40 RLHRQSLSAQMVIPD

-96 VATDVIQAA
+96 VATDVLQAA
-105 RVTARFRNVAE
+105 KVTARFRNVAE
-116 RSGKVDLNFRII
+116 RSGRVDLNFRII
-128 VPEAMQDRDWQLRFY
+128 VPEAMQDREWQLRFY

-219 DEFRSHYGIT
+219 EEFRSHYGVT
-229 EQQALVH
+229 ERQALTH

-250 SRKDEM
+250 GRKDDM
-256 FRKYV
+256 FRRYV
-261 KAPIITE
+261 KVPIVTE
-268 GLRLDTVIISPDG
+268 GLRLDTVIVSPDG

-291 HVRPSL
+291 HVKPSL

-336 NAVRYKTMVTERRVQ
+336 DAVRYKTVVIERRVQ

-384 LRSLLQHR
+384 LRSLLQHK

-414 RKLSMRRSES
+414 RRLSMRRSES
-424 VSDYFEGFLKHWR
+424 VSDYFESFLKHWR
-437 DSVRRNSFHIGL
+437 DSVRRSGFHIGL
-449 DETWKEEAPT
+449 DETYAEEAPAD
-459 EIRLLS
+459 IRLLS

-470 NWTMLDALVREDGI
+470 NWTMLDALVRDDGS
-484 LSGKEKE
+484 LSDREKE
-491 EYAQMASVREP
+491 EYARTASVREP
-502 DLREQRLQK
+502 DLREQRLQR

-550 DTAYMQ
+550 DTAYMR

-565 YERAV
+565 YEQAV

-619 EDRRAVESYLKACR
+619 DDRKAVESYLKACR
-633 LNPSFVHR
+633 LNPSFIHR

-647 IAGLIRRYGLDREPE
+647 ISGLIRRYGLEPE
-662 ENDNNLTFKP
+662 GPDENLTFKP

>member
-1 MTIPSNP
+1 
-8 KDFCSAMRTRLTG
+8 MRTRLTG
-21 PVLLAVLLAAGCG
+21 AVLLAALLLAGCG
-34 SQGKLE
+34 PQGKLE
-40 RLRRQSLSAQMVIAD
+40 RLRRQSLAAQMVIAD

-75 EDPDGNEVLI
+75 EDPDGNQVLI

-105 RVTARFRNVAE
+105 KITARFRNVAE

-208 RYKTDSTAVSD
+208 RYKTDSTAVSEE
-219 DEFRSHYGIT
+219 EFRSHYGIT
-229 EQQALVH
+229 EQQALAH

-250 SRKDEM
+250 SRKDDM

-261 KAPIITE
+261 KVPIVTE
-268 GLRLDTVIISPDG
+268 GLRLDTVIVSPDG

-336 NAVRYKTMVTERRVQ
+336 DAVRYKTVVTERRVQ

-405 SPEGSYEHN
+405 SPEGSFEHN

-424 VSDYFEGFLKHWR
+424 VSDYFEGFLRHWR
-437 DSVRRNSFHIGL
+437 DSVRRSSFHIGL
-449 DETWKEEAPT
+449 DDTYREEAPA

-470 NWTMLDALVREDGI
+470 NWTMLDALVREDGT
-484 LSGKEKE
+484 LSVKEKE
-491 EYAQMASVREP
+491 EYERTASVREP

-540 QKDTVHTTVV
+540 QKDTIHTTVV
-550 DTAYMQ
+550 DTAYMR

-565 YERAV
+565 YEQAV

-586 ALDYNASALEVLE
+586 AMDYNASALEVLE

-619 EDRRAVESYLKACR
+619 DDRRAVESYLKACR

-662 ENDNNLTFKP
+662 GNDNNLTFKP

>member
-1 MTIPSNP
+1 
-8 KDFCSAMRTRLTG
+8 MRTRLTG
-21 PVLLAVLLAAGCG
+21 AVLLAVLLAAGCG

-40 RLRRQSLSAQMVIAD
+40 RLRRQSLAAQMVIAD

-75 EDPDGNEVLI
+75 EDPDGNQVLI

-105 RVTARFRNVAE
+105 KITARFRNVAE

-208 RYKTDSTAVSD
+208 RYKTDSTTVSD
-219 DEFRSHYGIT
+219 DEFQSHYGIT
-229 EQQALVH
+229 EQQALTH

-250 SRKDEM
+250 DRKDEM
-256 FRKYV
+256 FRRYV
-261 KAPIITE
+261 KAPIVTE
-268 GLRLDTVIISPDG
+268 GLRLDTVIVSPDG

-317 VPRTEPLTFYIS
+317 VPRTDPLTFYIS

-336 NAVRYKTMVTERRVQ
+336 DAIRYKTVIVERRVQ

-437 DSVRRNSFHIGL
+437 DSVRRSGFHIGL
-449 DETWKEEAPT
+449 DDTYQEEAPA

-470 NWTMLDALVREDGI
+470 NWTMLDALVREDGA

-491 EYAQMASVREP
+491 DYAQTAAIREP
-502 DLREQRLQK
+502 DLREQRLQR

-550 DTAYMQ
+550 DTAYMR

-565 YERAV
+565 YEQAV

-619 EDRRAVESYLKACR
+619 DDRRAVESYLKACR

-647 IAGLIRRYGLDREPE
+647 ISGLIRRYGLDREPDS
-662 ENDNNLTFKP
+662 NDNNLTFKP

>member
-1 MTIPSNP
+1 M
-8 KDFCSAMRTRLTG
+8 KRMRLTG
-21 PVLLAVLLAAGCG
+21 AVLLAVILLYGCG

-40 RLRRQSLSAQMVIAD
+40 RLRRQSLAAQMVIAD

-75 EDPDGNEVLI
+75 EDPDGNQMLI

-105 RVTARFRNVAE
+105 RITARFRNVAE
-116 RSGKVDLNFRII
+116 RSGRVDLNFRII
-128 VPEAMQDRDWQLRFY
+128 VPEARQDRDWQLRFY
-143 PDLFVAED
+143 PDLFVLED
-151 SLRLDPILITGEGY
+151 SLRLDPILITGAGY
-165 RKAQLKGYEHYRR
+165 RKAQLKGYEQYRR

-208 RYKTDSTAVSD
+208 RFKTDSTAVSD
-219 DEFRSHYGIT
+219 EEFHSHYGVT
-229 EQQALVH
+229 ERQALTH
-236 YTNQLVVRRNRRKV
+236 YTNQLVVRRNRWKV
-250 SRKDEM
+250 NRKDDM

-261 KAPIITE
+261 KVPIVTE
-268 GLRLDTVIISPDG
+268 GLRLDTVIVSPEG

-291 HVRPSL
+291 HVKPSL

-307 IFEEDRRIYR
+307 IFEQDRRIYR

-336 NAVRYKTMVTERRVQ
+336 DAIRYKTVVTERRVQ

-405 SPEGSYEHN
+405 SPEGSFEHN

-424 VSDYFEGFLKHWR
+424 VSDYFDNFLKRYR
-437 DSVRRNSFHIGL
+437 DSLRRSTFHIGF
-449 DETWKEEAPT
+449 DDTWKEEEPA

-470 NWTMLDALVREDGI
+470 NWTMLDALVREDGS
-484 LSGKEKE
+484 LSDREKD
-491 EYAQMASVREP
+491 EYARTVSVSDP
-502 DLREQRLQK
+502 DLREQRLQR

-540 QKDTVHTTVV
+540 QKDTIHTTVV
-550 DTAYMQ
+550 DTVYMR

-565 YERAV
+565 YEQAV

-586 ALDYNASALEVLE
+586 AMDYNASALEVLE
-599 PMERT
+599 PMNRT

-619 EDRRAVESYLKACR
+619 DDRKAVESYLKACR
-633 LNPSFVHR
+633 LNPSFIHR

-647 IAGLIRRYGLDREPE
+647 IAGLIRRYGLDPTPE
-662 ENDNNLTFKP
+662 DNNNLTFKP

>member
-1 MTIPSNP
+1 
-8 KDFCSAMRTRLTG
+8 MRTRLTG
-21 PVLLAVLLAAGCG
+21 AVLLAVLLAAGCG

-40 RLRRQSLSAQMVIAD
+40 RLRRQSLAAQMVIAD
-55 EKELPEIAMGG
+55 AKELPEIAMGG

-75 EDPDGNEVLI
+75 EDPDGNQVLI

-105 RVTARFRNVAE
+105 KITARFRNVAE

-208 RYKTDSTAVSD
+208 RFKTDSTAVSD
-219 DEFRSHYGIT
+219 EEFRSHFGIT
-229 EQQALVH
+229 EQQALAH

-250 SRKDEM
+250 GRKDEM
-256 FRKYV
+256 FRKFV
-261 KAPIITE
+261 KAPIVTE
-268 GLRLDTVIISPDG
+268 GLRLDTVIVSPDG

-336 NAVRYKTMVTERRVQ
+336 DAVRYKTVVTERRVQ

-414 RKLSMRRSES
+414 RRLSMRRSKS

-449 DETWKEEAPT
+449 DDTYREEAPA
-459 EIRLLS
+459 EIRMLS

-484 LSGKEKE
+484 LSRKEKE
-491 EYAQMASVREP
+491 EYAQTASVLEP
-502 DLREQRLQK
+502 DLREQRLQR

-540 QKDTVHTTVV
+540 QKDTIHTTVV
-550 DTAYMQ
+550 DTAYMR

-565 YERAV
+565 YEQAV

-619 EDRRAVESYLKACR
+619 DDRRAVESYLRACR

>member
-1 MTIPSNP
+1 
-8 KDFCSAMRTRLTG
+8 MRTRLTG
-21 PVLLAVLLAAGCG
+21 AVLLAALLLAGCG
-34 SQGKLE
+34 PQGKLE
-40 RLRRQSLSAQMVIAD
+40 RLRRQSLAAQMVIAD

-75 EDPDGNEVLI
+75 EDPDGNAVLI

-96 VATDVIQAA
+96 VATDVLQAA
-105 RVTARFRNVAE
+105 KVTARFRNVAE
-116 RSGKVDLNFRII
+116 RSGRVDLNFRII
-128 VPEAMQDRDWQLRFY
+128 VPEAMQDREWQLRFY

-208 RYKTDSTAVSD
+208 RYKTDSTAVSEE
-219 DEFRSHYGIT
+219 EFRSHYGIT
-229 EQQALVH
+229 EQQALAH

-250 SRKDEM
+250 SRKDDM

-261 KAPIITE
+261 KVPIVTE
-268 GLRLDTVIISPDG
+268 GLRLDTVIVSPDG

-336 NAVRYKTMVTERRVQ
+336 DAVRYKTVVTERRVQ

-405 SPEGSYEHN
+405 SPEGSFEHN

-424 VSDYFEGFLKHWR
+424 VSDYFEGFLRHWR
-437 DSVRRNSFHIGL
+437 DSVRRSSFHIGL
-449 DETWKEEAPT
+449 DDTYREEAPA

-470 NWTMLDALVREDGI
+470 NWTMLDALVREDGT
-484 LSGKEKE
+484 LSVKEKE
-491 EYAQMASVREP
+491 EYERTASVREP

-540 QKDTVHTTVV
+540 QKDTIHTTVV
-550 DTAYMQ
+550 DTAYMR

-565 YERAV
+565 YEQAV

-586 ALDYNASALEVLE
+586 AMDYNASALEVLE

-619 EDRRAVESYLKACR
+619 DDRRAVESYLKACR

-662 ENDNNLTFKP
+662 GNDNNLTFKP

>member
-1 MTIPSNP
+1 
-8 KDFCSAMRTRLTG
+8 MRTRLTG
-21 PVLLAVLLAAGCG
+21 AVLLAAFLLAGCG

-128 VPEAMQDRDWQLRFY
+128 VPEAMQDREWQLRFY

-178 FLDSIAADSTHFVDR
+178 FLDSIAADSTRFVDR

-208 RYKTDSTAVSD
+208 RYKTDSTAVSEE
-219 DEFRSHYGIT
+219 EFRSHYGIT

-250 SRKDEM
+250 SRKDDM

-261 KAPIITE
+261 KVPIVTE
-268 GLRLDTVIISPDG
+268 GLRLDTVIVSPDG

-336 NAVRYKTMVTERRVQ
+336 DAIRYKTVVTERRVQ

-405 SPEGSYEHN
+405 SPEGSFEHN

-449 DETWKEEAPT
+449 DDTYQEEAPA

-470 NWTMLDALVREDGI
+470 NWTMLDALVREDTA

-491 EYAQMASVREP
+491 EYERTASVREP

-540 QKDTVHTTVV
+540 QKDTIHTTVV
-550 DTAYMQ
+550 DTAYMR

-565 YERAV
+565 YEQAV

-581 AVAFC
+581 AVAFWPAGSTRPSC
-586 ALDYNASALEVLE
+586 TAG
-599 PMERT
+599 T
-604 DKVLYLL
+604 WT
-611 AILYSRRG
+611 RRLP
-619 EDRRAVESYLKACR
+619 A
-633 LNPSFVHR
+633 
-641 GNLDPE
+641 
-647 IAGLIRRYGLDREPE
+647 
-662 ENDNNLTFKP
+662 

>member
-1 MTIPSNP
+1 
-8 KDFCSAMRTRLTG
+8 MRTRLTG
-21 PVLLAVLLAAGCG
+21 AVLLAVLLAAGCG

-40 RLRRQSLSAQMVIAD
+40 RLRRQSLAAQMVIAD

-75 EDPDGNEVLI
+75 EDPDGNQVLI

-105 RVTARFRNVAE
+105 KITARFRNVAE

-219 DEFRSHYGIT
+219 EEFRSHYGIT
-229 EQQALVH
+229 EQQALTH

-250 SRKDEM
+250 GRKDDM

-261 KAPIITE
+261 KAPIVTE
-268 GLRLDTVIISPDG
+268 GLRLDTVIVSPDG

-317 VPRTEPLTFYIS
+317 VPRTDPLTFYIS

-336 NAVRYKTMVTERRVQ
+336 DAIRYKTVVTERRVQ

-405 SPEGSYEHN
+405 SPEGSFEHN
-414 RKLSMRRSES
+414 RRLSMRRSES
-424 VSDYFEGFLKHWR
+424 VSDYFEGFLRHWR
-437 DSVRRNSFHIGL
+437 DSVRRSGFHIGL
-449 DETWKEEAPT
+449 DDTFEEEAPA

-470 NWTMLDALVREDGI
+470 NWTMLDALVREDGD
-484 LSGKEKE
+484 LSVKEKE
-491 EYAQMASVREP
+491 EYARTASVREP
-502 DLREQRLQK
+502 DLRELRLQK

-540 QKDTVHTTVV
+540 QKDTIHTTVV
-550 DTAYMQ
+550 DTAYMR

-565 YERAV
+565 YEQAV

-619 EDRRAVESYLKACR
+619 DDRRAVESYLRACR

>member
-1 MTIPSNP
+1 
-8 KDFCSAMRTRLTG
+8 MRTRLTG
-21 PVLLAVLLAAGCG
+21 AVLTAVLLVAGCG
-34 SQGKLE
+34 PQGKLE
-40 RLRRQSLSAQMVIAD
+40 RLRRQSLAAQMVIAD

-105 RVTARFRNVAE
+105 KITARFRNVAE

-208 RYKTDSTAVSD
+208 RYKTDSTAVSEE
-219 DEFRSHYGIT
+219 EFRSHYGIT
-229 EQQALVH
+229 EQQALAH

-250 SRKDEM
+250 SRKDDM

-261 KAPIITE
+261 KVPIVTE
-268 GLRLDTVIISPDG
+268 GLRLDTVIVSPDG

-317 VPRTEPLTFYIS
+317 VPRTDPLTFYIS

-336 NAVRYKTMVTERRVQ
+336 DAVRYKTVVTERRVQ

-405 SPEGSYEHN
+405 SPEGSFEHN
-414 RKLSMRRSES
+414 RRLSMRRSES

-437 DSVRRNSFHIGL
+437 DSVRRSSFHIGL
-449 DETWKEEAPT
+449 DDTYQEEAPA

-470 NWTMLDALVREDGI
+470 NWTMLDALVREDGT
-484 LSGKEKE
+484 LSVKEKE
-491 EYAQMASVREP
+491 EYERTAAVREP
-502 DLREQRLQK
+502 DQRELRLQK

-540 QKDTVHTTVV
+540 QKDTIHTTVV
-550 DTAYMQ
+550 DTAYMR

-565 YERAV
+565 YEQAV

-619 EDRRAVESYLKACR
+619 DDRRAVESYLKACR

>member
-1 MTIPSNP
+1 
-8 KDFCSAMRTRLTG
+8 MRTRLTG
-21 PVLLAVLLAAGCG
+21 AVLLAVLLVAGCG

-40 RLRRQSLSAQMVIAD
+40 RLRRQSLAAQMVIAD

-75 EDPDGNEVLI
+75 EDPDGNQVLI

-105 RVTARFRNVAE
+105 KITARFRNVAE

-208 RYKTDSTAVSD
+208 RYKTDSTTVSD

-229 EQQALVH
+229 EQQALTH

-250 SRKDEM
+250 DRKDEM
-256 FRKYV
+256 FRRYV
-261 KAPIITE
+261 KAPIVTE
-268 GLRLDTVIISPDG
+268 GLRLDTVIVSPDG

-317 VPRTEPLTFYIS
+317 VPRTDPLTFYIS

-336 NAVRYKTMVTERRVQ
+336 DAIRYKTVIVERRVQ

-405 SPEGSYEHN
+405 SPEGSFEHN

-424 VSDYFEGFLKHWR
+424 VSDYFEGFLRHWR
-437 DSVRRNSFHIGL
+437 DSVRRSGFHIGL
-449 DETWKEEAPT
+449 DDTFQEEAPA

-470 NWTMLDALVREDGI
+470 NWTMLDALVREDES

-491 EYAQMASVREP
+491 DYARTASVREP
-502 DLREQRLQK
+502 DLREQRIQK

-540 QKDTVHTTVV
+540 QKDTIHTTVV
-550 DTAYMQ
+550 DTAYMR

-565 YERAV
+565 YEQAV

-619 EDRRAVESYLKACR
+619 DDRRAVESYLKACR

-647 IAGLIRRYGLDREPE
+647 ISGLIRRYGLDREPD

>member
-1 MTIPSNP
+1 MTR
-8 KDFCSAMRTRLTG
+8 KEWKEG
-21 PVLLAVLLAAGCG
+21 AVLLLVIACLFGCG
-34 SQGKLE
+34 PQGKLE
-40 RLRRQSLSAQMVIAD
+40 RLKRQSLGAQVVLSD
-55 EKELPEIAMGG
+55 EEELPEIAMGS

-96 VATDVIQAA
+96 VATDVLQAA
-105 RVTARFRNVAE
+105 RITARFRNVAE
-116 RSGKVDLNFRII
+116 RSGRVDLNFRII
-128 VPEAMQDRDWQLRFY
+128 VPEAMQDREWQLRFY
-143 PDLFVAED
+143 PDLFVLED
-151 SLRLDPILITGEGY
+151 SVRLDPILITGEGY

-178 FLDSIAADSTHFVDR
+178 FLESIAADSTRFVDR
-193 FQLEMFLRRN
+193 FQLEVFLRRN
-203 LPDIY
+203 LPEIY
-208 RYKTDSTAVSD
+208 RYKTDSTSVSD
-219 DEFRSHYGIT
+219 EEFRSHYGVT
-229 EQQALVH
+229 EREALRH
-236 YTNQLVVRRNRRKV
+236 YTNQLVVRRNRWKV
-250 SRKDEM
+250 ERKDEM
-256 FRKYV
+256 FRRWV
-261 KAPIITE
+261 KVPIVTE
-268 GLRLDTVIISPDG
+268 GLRLDTVIVSPDG

-291 HVRPSL
+291 HVKPSL
-297 RKATVLLSGD
+297 RKATILLSGD

-317 VPRTEPLTFYIS
+317 VPRTDPLTFYIS

-336 NAVRYKTMVTERRVQ
+336 DAVRYKTVVVERRVQ

-384 LRSLLQHR
+384 LRSLLQNR

-405 SPEGSYEHN
+405 SPEGAYEVN

-424 VSDYFEGFLKHWR
+424 VSAYFDGFLRQYR
-437 DSVRRNSFHIGL
+437 DSVARTGFHIGL
-449 DETWKEEAPT
+449 DETYREEAPAD
-459 EIRLLS
+459 IRMLS

-470 NWTMLDALVREDGI
+470 NWAMLDALVREDGT
-484 LSGKEKE
+484 LSAGQKE
-491 EYAQMASVREP
+491 EYVRTAAVDPP
-502 DLREQRLQK
+502 DERERRIQQLS
-511 LPSYRHIRESLYPRL
+511 SYRHIRESLYPRL
-526 RTVRFDFHLHRKGL
+526 RTVRFDFFLHRKGL

-550 DTAYMQ
+550 DSVYMR
-556 GLQAIRDRE
+556 GLQAIRDRQ
-565 YERAV
+565 YEEAV

-586 ALDYNASALEVLE
+586 AMDYNASALQVLE

-619 EDRRAVESYLKACR
+619 DDRKAVESYLKACR
-633 LNPSFVHR
+633 LNPSLVHR

-647 IAGLIRRYGLDREPE
+647 ISSLIRRYGLNRQPE
-662 ENDNNLTFKP
+662 DDIDNSLTFNNL